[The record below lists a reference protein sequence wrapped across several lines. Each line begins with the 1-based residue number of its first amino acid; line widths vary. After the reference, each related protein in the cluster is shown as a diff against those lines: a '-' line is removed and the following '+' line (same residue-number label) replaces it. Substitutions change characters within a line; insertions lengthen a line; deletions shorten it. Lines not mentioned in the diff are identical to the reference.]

1 MMQTRKRHIWLMKT
15 TCKIL
20 DNVLQEV
27 TQEQA
32 TTLRDGPDGW
42 SVVEVV
48 CHLRDFDGFF
58 HHRAIMMLEQDQP
71 TLPGYDHEAL
81 AVEGNYNSE
90 QLTEALAALKS
101 SRQRFIDFFKSLT
114 EEQWERTAIH
124 PEREYFNMTEAV
136 IQVGLHDVTH
146 IEQITRILA
155 NG

>member
-1 MMQTRKRHIWLMKT
+1 MQVRKRHIWLMKT
-15 TCKIL
+15 TCDIL
-20 DNVLQEV
+20 ENVLQDV

-42 SVVEVV
+42 TVVEVV

-58 HHRAIMMLEQDQP
+58 HHRAIMMLEQDHP

-81 AVEGNYNSE
+81 AIERNYNSE
-90 QLTEALAALKS
+90 QLSEALAALKS
-101 SRQRFIDFFKSLT
+101 SRQRFIDLFKSLSA
-114 EEQWERTAIH
+114 EQWERTGIH

-136 IQVGLHDVTH
+136 MQVGLHDVTH